1 MPTPYDR
8 EMERLRKLLAE
19 VETDEDSGFDNDDN
33 GPENVLEEIF
43 SNHES
48 FSEHDT
54 ESEEDRDSGSEGVNS
69 SEWFSSKD
77 GVQWRKTK
85 FRENIRTCHNIVSR
99 LLGTKE
105 PATATSPVK
114 SWELFIDDNMIR

>member
-8 EMERLRKLLAE
+8 EMEHLRKLLAE

-48 FSEHDT
+48 LSEHDA
-54 ESEEDRDSGSEGVNS
+54 ESEEDRDSGSEEVNS

-77 GVQWRKTK
+77 DVQ
-85 FRENIRTCHNIVSR
+85 
-99 LLGTKE
+99 
-105 PATATSPVK
+105 
-114 SWELFIDDNMIR
+114 